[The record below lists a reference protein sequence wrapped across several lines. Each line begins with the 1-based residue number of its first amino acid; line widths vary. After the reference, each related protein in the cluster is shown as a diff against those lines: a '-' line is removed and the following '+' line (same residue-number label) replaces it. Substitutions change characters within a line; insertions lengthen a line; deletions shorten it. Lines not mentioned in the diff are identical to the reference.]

1 MCGFYRAMLCISAAY
16 AVMQYPSVCL
26 SVCPSVM
33 FVYSVEMNK
42 DIFNCFSPSGSH
54 TILVFPHQT
63 LWQYS
68 DGDPLTGASSAGEVG
83 DTQPIPGFVTD
94 RGKLLTLVAGKR
106 RRLFLTGDDD
116 NVTPKTTEQHLI
128 VRSGKSEAEVIII
141 KDCAVEANYWPT

>member
-16 AVMQYPSVCL
+16 AVMQYPSVCV

-83 DTQPIPGFVTD
+83 DTQSIPGFVTD
-94 RGKLLTLVAGKR
+94 RGKLLTLVV
-106 RRLFLTGDDD
+106 
-116 NVTPKTTEQHLI
+116 NSSEQHLI
-128 VRSGKSEAEVIII
+128 VRSGKSEAEVIIM
-141 KDCAVEANYWPT
+141 KDCAVEANN